1 METAGVKA
9 NAHTF
14 GAMID
19 GCARAGQLPKAFGA
33 YGIMMAK
40 VQRSFFLFLAYT
52 VPWPFELLR
61 DFNQSTLFTEIRL
74 WRGLNE
80 VVCCSSYRV

>member
-1 METAGVKA
+1 MVESKPLLQDASNHNDETDLRLTSLILFQIFHEMETAGVKA

-40 VQRSFFLFLAYT
+40 VQRSFFLFLSYT
-52 VPWPFELLR
+52 VP
-61 DFNQSTLFTEIRL
+61 
-74 WRGLNE
+74 
-80 VVCCSSYRV
+80 